1 MVVISWGT
9 SWWAPEDPSQHRTA
23 QQRQWGAETGRS
35 QEIADDIVC
44 VLLCSPHS
52 TLGLVLVDG
61 GGIYTRG
68 LVLI

>member
-1 MVVISWGT
+1 MAG
-9 SWWAPEDPSQHRTA
+9 PGGPFTA
-23 QQRQWGAETGRS
+23 QDSSAASGGAETGRS

-68 LVLI
+68 LILI

>member
-1 MVVISWGT
+1 MGDIMVG
-9 SWWAPEDPSQHRTA
+9 PGGPFTA
-23 QQRQWGAETGRS
+23 QNSSAASVGAQRMGRS
-35 QEIADDIVC
+35 QETADDIVC
-44 VLLCSPHS
+44 VLLRAPHS